1 MHGGA
6 LGEFRKEIGRNLFN
20 NNINKLREN
29 ILNIELD

>member
-6 LGEFRKEIGRNLFN
+6 LGEFRNEIGRKLFN

-29 ILNIELD
+29 ILNIEL